1 MFQVIFWLSYL
12 LIGMLVAYLTLRS
25 NNEKDVSIGKSWLMI
40 VSWPISVVVYVI
52 VMIVVGPSYILEKL
66 LNKPD

>member
-25 NNEKDVSIGKSWLMI
+25 NRDKDVSVGIAWLM
-40 VSWPISVVVYVI
+40 VVAWPISVVAYVI